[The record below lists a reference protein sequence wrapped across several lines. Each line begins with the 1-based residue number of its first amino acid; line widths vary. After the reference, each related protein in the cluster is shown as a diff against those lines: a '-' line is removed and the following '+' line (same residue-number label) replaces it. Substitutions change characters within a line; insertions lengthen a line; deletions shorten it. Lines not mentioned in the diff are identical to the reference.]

1 MKELLLLSMLFSIQ
15 PDTSALFDYY
25 DRPTYTKSKQH
36 STWATHT
43 SIDLHDCSY
52 SVVRSKHEVKRFLRK
67 LCDHLGVTPY
77 GDPEF
82 LYHYSGNGYTA
93 GLSAVQQANG
103 HTDIT
108 IRVNESGDNMHI
120 DIFSCKSYDPYD
132 IAHKAQRFFKAYD
145 MTVNV
150 SYRK

>member
-1 MKELLLLSMLFSIQ
+1 MKELLLLSMLFAVESESRRLI
-15 PDTSALFDYY
+15 DYY
-25 DRPTYTKSKQH
+25 PQPTYSKSKPKA
-36 STWATHT
+36 WATHT
-43 SIDLHDCSY
+43 SIDLHNCLY
-52 SVVRSKHEVKRFLRK
+52 SIMRSKHEVKRFLRK
-67 LCDHLGVTPY
+67 LCNHLGVTPY

-120 DIFSCKSYDPYD
+120 DVFSCKSYDPYD
-132 IAHKAQRFFKAYD
+132 IADKAQRFFDAYD
-145 MTVNV
+145 MTINV